1 METYTP
7 DTAPGFVK
15 ASSSFTKDER
25 CEDAHYVVSDD
36 YDIAYTWAKAIFDK
50 GGYSDYDVNFST
62 EGGKFVGVVCK
73 DVVNED

>member
-7 DTAPGFVK
+7 ETAPSFVR
-15 ASSSFTKDER
+15 ASSSFTSDER
-25 CEDAHYVVSDD
+25 CVDAHYVVDGD
-36 YDIAYTWAKAIFDK
+36 YDIVLTWTRSIFDK

-62 EGGKFVGVVCK
+62 EGDKFVGVVCK